1 MAQYILFGVCVIIG
15 YIVIFSLLTVAS
27 KFDDEVEELYYDYH
41 DDLDTNEEYD
51 YYEEKYKNITNENN
65 NNSQYSDVWY
75 WENLLKIRYTLNIDN
90 NKTIEVES
98 IIEKVNGLEFSKVNK
113 VILAKNLSESN
124 KYICEY

>member
-1 MAQYILFGVCVIIG
+1 M
-15 YIVIFSLLTVAS
+15 
-27 KFDDEVEELYYDYH
+27 
-41 DDLDTNEEYD
+41 
-51 YYEEKYKNITNENN
+51 
-65 NNSQYSDVWY
+65 WY

>member
-1 MAQYILFGVCVIIG
+1 MVQYILFGVCVIIG

-75 WENLLKIRYTLNIDN
+75 WENSLKIRYTLNIDN

>member
-1 MAQYILFGVCVIIG
+1 MVQYILFGVCVIIG

-27 KFDDEVEELYYDYH
+27 KFDDEIEELYYDYH

-75 WENLLKIRYTLNIDN
+75 WENSLKIRYTLNIDN